1 MNRSV
6 ALAAFLASLAGFSG
20 PVSAAIFC
28 VTNSVELQEA
38 LDLAEVNGEDDTV
51 RIAAGTYPA
60 PNAPFGFWYDPDA
73 HADGDFR
80 AIELSGG
87 WDAMTGCSEQHV
99 DPSLTVIDGGDA
111 SRAMNIWVRTSGDVT
126 VRYLTF
132 ANGNLPA
139 SQRGAGLY
147 VPNRPGYAGTIR
159 IENNVLR
166 DNTAG
171 YAGAISIS
179 MNAAAQAR
187 LFVVNNLLVFNRS
200 TSQNG
205 TAEFSLGSGQVFLT
219 NNTASLNVS
228 NGPTPRAIDI
238 FGDADFL
245 IANNNLVGNGG
256 GSDLH
261 LRTTT
266 VTLLHN
272 NIGVRTGD
280 VPDNEAGNISIVPDY
295 QDGNLPFTP
304 VRNSPLV
311 DAGIAPD
318 ASWYLT
324 EFDLNATPRVVGPA
338 VDIGA
343 CENERI
349 FAGDFQFLP

>member
-1 MNRSV
+1 
-6 ALAAFLASLAGFSG
+6 
-20 PVSAAIFC
+20 
-28 VTNSVELQEA
+28 
-38 LDLAEVNGEDDTV
+38 
-51 RIAAGTYPA
+51 
-60 PNAPFGFWYDPDA
+60 
-73 HADGDFR
+73 
-80 AIELSGG
+80 
-87 WDAMTGCSEQHV
+87 
-99 DPSLTVIDGGDA
+99 
-111 SRAMNIWVRTSGDVT
+111 
-126 VRYLTF
+126 
-132 ANGNLPA
+132 
-139 SQRGAGLY
+139 
-147 VPNRPGYAGTIR
+147 
-159 IENNVLR
+159 
-166 DNTAG
+166 
-171 YAGAISIS
+171 